1 MLRIE
6 RGEGD
11 EDDGDEDDG
20 VNKKFKV
27 FVNAVT
33 THPIFVLNSFFP
45 SSLLAVYD
53 EKEEKEKK
61 R

>member
-1 MLRIE
+1 MLQIE

-11 EDDGDEDDG
+11 KDNGDEDDN

-27 FVNAVT
+27 FVNVVT
-33 THPIFVLNSFFP
+33 THPIFVFKFFFP
-45 SSLLAVYD
+45 SSLLAVSD
-53 EKEEKEKK
+53 EEEKKEKK

>member
-6 RGEGD
+6 REEGD
-11 EDDGDEDDG
+11 EDDGDKDDG
-20 VNKKFKV
+20 VDKKFKV
-27 FVNAVT
+27 FVNVVT

>member
-1 MLRIE
+1 MLQIE
-6 RGEGD
+6 QGEGD
-11 EDDGDEDDG
+11 KDNGNKDNSI
-20 VNKKFKV
+20 NKKFKV
-27 FVNAVT
+27 FVNVVT